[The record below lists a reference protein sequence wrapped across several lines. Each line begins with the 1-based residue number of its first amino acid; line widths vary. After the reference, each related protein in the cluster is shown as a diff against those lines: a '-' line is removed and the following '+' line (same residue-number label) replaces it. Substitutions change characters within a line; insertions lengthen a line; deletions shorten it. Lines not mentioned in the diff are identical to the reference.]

1 MTMTPEQARDP
12 YESSKAMEARAEL
25 EAAADR
31 LSRSSAKFVRLAAKL
46 EAAQAERRRL
56 EA

>member
-1 MTMTPEQARDP
+1 MTPEQARDP

-31 LSRSSAKFVRLAAKL
+31 LSRSSAKFVRIAAKL

>member
-1 MTMTPEQARDP
+1 
-12 YESSKAMEARAEL
+12 MEARAEL

-31 LSRSSAKFVRLAAKL
+31 LSQSSAKFVRLAAKL